1 MDRKATQ
8 KNFYREIR
16 KSPGRFLSIFFIVA
30 MGVAFFSGIRASEPS
45 MRITGDAYFD
55 GADLMDLEVI
65 STLGITEDDIE
76 AFEEIEGVELAEGS
90 YSSDF
95 LCDTEDRQYVFHVM
109 SLTDKVNQPDVLEG
123 RMPEKVGECLM
134 DADMGYKVGD
144 TVTLKSGTGD
154 PLEDT
159 LKTDTYEIVGLASS
173 PCYVSFE
180 RGSATI
186 GSGSISGFML
196 VPSKTFAMETYSE
209 AYIKVAGAADEI
221 AYTDAYEDKVQK
233 VSDRIEEITG
243 ERGRIRKQEIL
254 ADAQEEIDEGR
265 KELEDGRA
273 EADQELSDAAAQIAD
288 GEKQLA
294 DAKVQLEDG
303 RKQLEDGK
311 AQLTASQK
319 EIDSARSQYESG
331 LSQWK
336 AGQAEYESGLAEY
349 EARKPGAEAQIQQG
363 EEALAASR
371 QQLDEGW
378 AEYQRIVDWL
388 TGYDAWIAQLEEN
401 IQKIKEQLA
410 AMDEN
415 PGGEIGENPGGEA
428 GGETGENP
436 SGEGQV
442 TPPSKEELEQ
452 QLAVL
457 EATLTQK
464 QTERAGLQATADITK
479 TQLEEGEAGYQAGLQ
494 EIEAAKKQLS
504 DGAAQLSSAKATLDA
519 SKAQLDSALGQI
531 QSGQQQIDEGWA
543 EIRTQEQTLKDG
555 EAKIAESEQ
564 ELADAKKE
572 YEEGKAEAE
581 AEFADAE
588 QEIADAQEEIDKIED
603 PDWYLY
609 DRGNLPEYDGYGE
622 NADRMRALGRVFPVL
637 FFLVAALIS
646 LTSMTRMVEEQRI
659 EIGTMKALGYDKSA
673 IAAKYLGYAF
683 VATLGGSILGV
694 LFGEKVLPYIIIY
707 AYGIMYQHIPE
718 ILVPYDWGYAAMA
731 SLAALACTMFA
742 TWYACYKELGAQP
755 AALMRPPAPKIGKRV
770 FLERVTF
777 VWKRLSFT
785 WKSTVRNLMR
795 YKKRFFMT
803 IFGIGGCMGLMLV
816 GFGLRDSIYEIADIQ
831 YEEIQT
837 YDGSAYLQ
845 DDVTEEDRENLDAFM
860 KKNPD
865 ISHYMDGY
873 MMSVTLEHGRY
884 EHDAYLTILADTGEV
899 GRYFNFHDRV
909 SQEEYHLS
917 DNGAIISEKTAKL
930 LNAEEGD
937 TIELVDED
945 TGTHELKI
953 EHICENYMAH
963 YLYMTPEYY
972 EQVTGEAPE
981 YNCIF
986 FQTDPEDSKEEIED
1000 AGEKLVARDEV
1011 LSVTYMHD
1019 IEKQLDDMLGSLN
1032 LVIVVLI
1039 ISAGMLA
1046 FVVLYNLNTINITER
1061 QRELATLKVLGFY
1074 DLEVAEYV
1082 YRENILLT
1090 FIGAG
1095 VGVILGKVLHI
1106 FVIETV
1112 EVDAAMFGRV
1122 INMPSYLYS
1131 LAFTIAFSMIVNFV
1145 MFYKLRK
1152 IDMVESLKSIE

>member
-221 AYTDAYEDKVQK
+221 AYTDAYENKVQK

-311 AQLTASQK
+311 AQLAASQK
-319 EIDSARSQYESG
+319 EIDNARSQYESG

-349 EARKPGAEAQIQQG
+349 EARKPGAQAQIQQG
-363 EEALAASR
+363 EEELAASR

-378 AEYQRIVDWL
+378 AGYQQMADGL
-388 TGYDAWIAQLEEN
+388 AGYDAGIVELEEN
-401 IQKIKEQLA
+401 IQKIKDLLA
-410 AMDEN
+410 VM
-415 PGGEIGENPGGEA
+415 GENP

-436 SGEGQV
+436 GGETGENPGREGQV

-457 EATLTQK
+457 EETLTQT
-464 QTERAGLQATADITK
+464 QTKRAELQATADTAK

-504 DGAAQLSSAKATLDA
+504 DGAAQLSFGKSHPGCFESAA
-519 SKAQLDSALGQI
+519 GQRAW
-531 QSGQQQIDEGWA
+531 S
-543 EIRTQEQTLKDG
+543 
-555 EAKIAESEQ
+555 
-564 ELADAKKE
+564 
-572 YEEGKAEAE
+572 
-581 AEFADAE
+581 
-588 QEIADAQEEIDKIED
+588 D
-603 PDWYLY
+603 PV
-609 DRGNLPEYDGYGE
+609 RPA
-622 NADRMRALGRVFPVL
+622 ADR
-637 FFLVAALIS
+637 
-646 LTSMTRMVEEQRI
+646 
-659 EIGTMKALGYDKSA
+659 
-673 IAAKYLGYAF
+673 
-683 VATLGGSILGV
+683 
-694 LFGEKVLPYIIIY
+694 
-707 AYGIMYQHIPE
+707 
-718 ILVPYDWGYAAMA
+718 
-731 SLAALACTMFA
+731 
-742 TWYACYKELGAQP
+742 
-755 AALMRPPAPKIGKRV
+755 
-770 FLERVTF
+770 
-777 VWKRLSFT
+777 
-785 WKSTVRNLMR
+785 
-795 YKKRFFMT
+795 
-803 IFGIGGCMGLMLV
+803 
-816 GFGLRDSIYEIADIQ
+816 
-831 YEEIQT
+831 
-837 YDGSAYLQ
+837 
-845 DDVTEEDRENLDAFM
+845 
-860 KKNPD
+860 
-865 ISHYMDGY
+865 
-873 MMSVTLEHGRY
+873 
-884 EHDAYLTILADTGEV
+884 
-899 GRYFNFHDRV
+899 
-909 SQEEYHLS
+909 
-917 DNGAIISEKTAKL
+917 
-930 LNAEEGD
+930 
-937 TIELVDED
+937 
-945 TGTHELKI
+945 
-953 EHICENYMAH
+953 
-963 YLYMTPEYY
+963 
-972 EQVTGEAPE
+972 
-981 YNCIF
+981 
-986 FQTDPEDSKEEIED
+986 
-1000 AGEKLVARDEV
+1000 
-1011 LSVTYMHD
+1011 
-1019 IEKQLDDMLGSLN
+1019 
-1032 LVIVVLI
+1032 
-1039 ISAGMLA
+1039 
-1046 FVVLYNLNTINITER
+1046 
-1061 QRELATLKVLGFY
+1061 
-1074 DLEVAEYV
+1074 
-1082 YRENILLT
+1082 
-1090 FIGAG
+1090 
-1095 VGVILGKVLHI
+1095 
-1106 FVIETV
+1106 
-1112 EVDAAMFGRV
+1112 
-1122 INMPSYLYS
+1122 
-1131 LAFTIAFSMIVNFV
+1131 
-1145 MFYKLRK
+1145 
-1152 IDMVESLKSIE
+1152 

>member
-319 EIDSARSQYESG
+319 EIDNARSQYESG

-371 QQLDEGW
+371 QQLDEGSIDF
-378 AEYQRIVDWL
+378 AILEGDYSRAAYSHIPFLTDQFVPICSSSHPFANTRRALSLTDL
-388 TGYDAWIAQLEEN
+388 TGETLLIREPGSGTRSILEQALNSHDLAPSDFANLITIGNMNAIKEMTAAGAGITFLYETAVKSELKN
-401 IQKIKEQLA
+401 GTIQKIPITK
-410 AMDEN
+410 
-415 PGGEIGENPGGEA
+415 IGER
-428 GGETGENP
+428 
-436 SGEGQV
+436 
-442 TPPSKEELEQ
+442 PPEEWL
-452 QLAVL
+452 
-457 EATLTQK
+457 
-464 QTERAGLQATADITK
+464 
-479 TQLEEGEAGYQAGLQ
+479 
-494 EIEAAKKQLS
+494 
-504 DGAAQLSSAKATLDA
+504 
-519 SKAQLDSALGQI
+519 LG
-531 QSGQQQIDEGWA
+531 
-543 EIRTQEQTLKDG
+543 
-555 EAKIAESEQ
+555 
-564 ELADAKKE
+564 
-572 YEEGKAEAE
+572 
-581 AEFADAE
+581 
-588 QEIADAQEEIDKIED
+588 
-603 PDWYLY
+603 
-609 DRGNLPEYDGYGE
+609 
-622 NADRMRALGRVFPVL
+622 
-637 FFLVAALIS
+637 
-646 LTSMTRMVEEQRI
+646 
-659 EIGTMKALGYDKSA
+659 
-673 IAAKYLGYAF
+673 
-683 VATLGGSILGV
+683 
-694 LFGEKVLPYIIIY
+694 
-707 AYGIMYQHIPE
+707 
-718 ILVPYDWGYAAMA
+718 ILV
-731 SLAALACTMFA
+731 
-742 TWYACYKELGAQP
+742 
-755 AALMRPPAPKIGKRV
+755 
-770 FLERVTF
+770 
-777 VWKRLSFT
+777 
-785 WKSTVRNLMR
+785 
-795 YKKRFFMT
+795 
-803 IFGIGGCMGLMLV
+803 
-816 GFGLRDSIYEIADIQ
+816 
-831 YEEIQT
+831 
-837 YDGSAYLQ
+837 
-845 DDVTEEDRENLDAFM
+845 
-860 KKNPD
+860 
-865 ISHYMDGY
+865 
-873 MMSVTLEHGRY
+873 
-884 EHDAYLTILADTGEV
+884 
-899 GRYFNFHDRV
+899 
-909 SQEEYHLS
+909 
-917 DNGAIISEKTAKL
+917 L
-930 LNAEEGD
+930 L
-937 TIELVDED
+937 
-945 TGTHELKI
+945 H
-953 EHICENYMAH
+953 
-963 YLYMTPEYY
+963 P
-972 EQVTGEAPE
+972 
-981 YNCIF
+981 
-986 FQTDPEDSKEEIED
+986 
-1000 AGEKLVARDEV
+1000 
-1011 LSVTYMHD
+1011 
-1019 IEKQLDDMLGSLN
+1019 
-1032 LVIVVLI
+1032 
-1039 ISAGMLA
+1039 
-1046 FVVLYNLNTINITER
+1046 
-1061 QRELATLKVLGFY
+1061 
-1074 DLEVAEYV
+1074 
-1082 YRENILLT
+1082 
-1090 FIGAG
+1090 
-1095 VGVILGKVLHI
+1095 LGKSLR
-1106 FVIETV
+1106 T
-1112 EVDAAMFGRV
+1112 
-1122 INMPSYLYS
+1122 YL
-1131 LAFTIAFSMIVNFV
+1131 FITIRFC
-1145 MFYKLRK
+1145 YTC
-1152 IDMVESLKSIE
+1152 